1 MDGSVWV
8 ILPTYD
14 EAENLEAVVGGIRA
28 AAPAAH
34 VLVVDDNSRDGT
46 GELADALALGDPR
59 LHVLHRPLKAGIGR
73 AYTAGFAH
81 SLDAGAGYVIEM
93 DADLS
98 HDPADLPRLLA
109 AAHDGADLVLGSRY
123 VAGGGI
129 ENWDLKRRVLSRAG
143 CGYARR
149 VLGVGVHDLT
159 GGFKCFRAGA
169 LRAVDASSAGA
180 QGYAF
185 QVELTWRVLSL
196 GLSVVEVPI
205 RFRERRLGE
214 SKMSARIALEAA
226 WRVPALRF
234 GPRRWRPWPA
244 ALATETPGGCRS
256 MDA

>member
-28 AAPAAH
+28 AVPAAR

-46 GELADALALGDPR
+46 GELADRLAAEDPAID
-59 LHVLHRPLKAGIGR
+59 VLHRPGKAGLGR
-73 AYTAGFAH
+73 AYTAGFARA
-81 SLDAGAGYVIEM
+81 LAAGADFVIEM

-109 AAHDGADLVLGSRY
+109 PMLDGADLVLGSRY

-129 ENWDLKRRVLSRAG
+129 ENWGLQRRVMSAAG

-149 VLGVGVHDLT
+149 VLGVDVRDLT

-169 LRAVDASSAGA
+169 LRAIDAHTAGA

-196 GLSVVEVPI
+196 GLQVVEVPI

-226 WRVPALRF
+226 WRVPALRY
-234 GPRRWRPWPA
+234 GPRRWRPLGTDGPSA
-244 ALATETPGGCRS
+244 DPLVHEG
-256 MDA
+256 

>member
-14 EAENLEAVVGGIRA
+14 EAENLEPVVGGIRA
-28 AAPAAH
+28 ALPEATI
-34 VLVVDDNSRDGT
+34 LVVDDNSPDGT
-46 GELADALALGDPR
+46 GQLAEALGVE
-59 LHVLHRPLKAGIGR
+59 VLHRPAKEGLGR

-81 SLDAGAGYVIEM
+81 ALDRGADYVIEM

-109 AAHDGADLVLGSRY
+109 PALDGADLVLGSRY

-129 ENWDLKRRVLSRAG
+129 ENWGIERRVISRVG

-149 VLGVGVHDLT
+149 VLGLGVHDLT

-169 LRAVDASSAGA
+169 LRAIDAGSAEA

-185 QVELTWRVLSL
+185 QVELTWRVLAL
-196 GLSVVEVPI
+196 GLEVVEIPI

-214 SKMSARIALEAA
+214 SKMSAHIALEAA
-226 WRVPALRF
+226 WRVPALRY
-234 GPRRWRPWPA
+234 GPRRWRPPLLVDGA
-244 ALATETPGGCRS
+244 AADPLVHEG
-256 MDA
+256 

>member
-28 AAPAAH
+28 AVPAAR

-46 GELADALALGDPR
+46 GELADRLAAEDPAID
-59 LHVLHRPLKAGIGR
+59 VLHRPGKAGLGR
-73 AYTAGFAH
+73 AYTAGFARA
-81 SLDAGAGYVIEM
+81 LAAGADFVIEM

-109 AAHDGADLVLGSRY
+109 PMLDGADLVLGSRY

-129 ENWDLKRRVLSRAG
+129 ENWGLQRRVMSAAG

-149 VLGVGVHDLT
+149 VLGVGVRDLT

-169 LRAVDASSAGA
+169 LRAIDAHTAGA

-196 GLSVVEVPI
+196 GLRGGRGADPLP
-205 RFRERRLGE
+205 RAPARRIQDVRADRARGGMARSGPPLRAAA
-214 SKMSARIALEAA
+214 MASARD
-226 WRVPALRF
+226 
-234 GPRRWRPWPA
+234 GRPI
-244 ALATETPGGCRS
+244 CRS
-256 MDA
+256 TGT